1 MKVVIAPD
9 SFGGTLSAPE
19 AARAIAAGWARGR
32 PEDRLREL
40 PLSDGGEGLLD
51 AVAASLEGEWRTTE
65 VAGPLG
71 HPRDARWLWLPDG
84 TAVVGCDEACGL
96 AYVPEERRSPLDTTT
111 WGVGQLLDAVREAGA
126 RRVLLGLGGSATVDG
141 GAGAVTALGFHVTV
155 TDGSGLKVGAADLH
169 RVAAIASGWEADWTD
184 VTVDLL
190 ADVRTVL
197 LDAPARFGPQ
207 KGADAHDVARLEQA
221 LRTWADVVERD
232 LDRPGLREEP
242 GTGAAGGLGFGLA
255 AAIGAR
261 LVPGVER
268 VAELVGLGS
277 ALEGADLVVTGEGRL
292 DATSVDGKVV
302 GALLDRAGGT
312 PVAAVVGVADGTPEQ
327 LVDVEEAAPDGAGP
341 DPAGEVAD
349 AAERLARRTV
359 PVTR

>member
-19 AARAIAAGWARGR
+19 AARAIAAGWARAR

-51 AVAASLEGEWRTTE
+51 AVAASLGGQWRTTD

-71 HPRDARWLWLPDG
+71 HPRDARWLWLPDA

-96 AYVPEERRSPLDTTT
+96 AHVPEERRSPFDTTT
-111 WGVGQLLDAVREAGA
+111 WGVGQLLDAAREAGA
-126 RRVLLGLGGSATVDG
+126 RRILLGLGGSATVDG
-141 GAGAVTALGFHVTV
+141 GAGAVTALGYRVTV
-155 TDGSGLKVGAADLH
+155 GDGSGLKIGAGDLH
-169 RVAAIASGWEADWTD
+169 RVAAVAGGWQADWSG
-184 VTVDLL
+184 VTVELL

-207 KGADAHDVARLEQA
+207 KGADADAVARLEEA

-232 LDRPGLREEP
+232 LDRPGLREQP

-255 AAIGAR
+255 AAFGAR
-261 LVPGVER
+261 FVPGIDR
-268 VAELVGLGS
+268 VAELVGLAS
-277 ALEGADLVVTGEGRL
+277 AMEGADLVVTGEGRL
-292 DATSVDGKVV
+292 DATSAEGKVV
-302 GALLDRAGGT
+302 GALLERAGGT
-312 PVAAVVGVADGTPEQ
+312 PVAAVVGVVDGTSAE
-327 LVDVEEAAPDGAGP
+327 LVDVEAAAPGGAGP

-349 AAERLARRTV
+349 AAERLARRTT
-359 PVTR
+359 PPTR